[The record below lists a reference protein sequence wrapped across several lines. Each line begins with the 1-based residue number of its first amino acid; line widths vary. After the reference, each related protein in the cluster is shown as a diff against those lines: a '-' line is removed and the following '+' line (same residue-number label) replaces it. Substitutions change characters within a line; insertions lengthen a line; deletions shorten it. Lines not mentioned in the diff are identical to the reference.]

1 MLKHVETCLHHSEIF
16 WINKICMAS
25 VVKTALKV
33 DQVGPSWT
41 AGSLALIM
49 ATMRIALSKYSC
61 SFEHH
66 PQQNHEILEWL
77 EWLEWLRF
85 ELFKQTW
92 QTYRSIEEQS
102 VNLLLAAQQPGTL
115 WVVSPWFACCQQVSS
130 QSQSQQSLV
139 STSASWH
146 PEFISNSFPLL
157 QRRVLFMFSPQRR
170 FCLCISWKGG
180 VSILV
185 TPAPMI

>member
-1 MLKHVETCLHHSEIF
+1 
-16 WINKICMAS
+16 
-25 VVKTALKV
+25 
-33 DQVGPSWT
+33 
-41 AGSLALIM
+41 M

-115 WVVSPWFACCQQVSS
+115 WVVSPWFACCQQGSS

-185 TPAPMI
+185 TPAPMISWTLPQDSAAVKPSQTRHSFVKASIGQPCQLTGQHPLPFTKKER